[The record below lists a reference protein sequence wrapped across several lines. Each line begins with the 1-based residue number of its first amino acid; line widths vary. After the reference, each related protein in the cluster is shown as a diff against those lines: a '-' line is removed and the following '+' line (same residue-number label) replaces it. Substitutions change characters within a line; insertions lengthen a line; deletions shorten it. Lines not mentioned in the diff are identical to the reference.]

1 MPIRYK
7 PTDPQGQ
14 QEAISRRRALAER
27 LQQPEPVPQDPET
40 PLTLAEMEKAHI
52 LWVYA
57 KHQNK
62 KKATV
67 TELGWVGVIS
77 TLAYDGVPFLA
88 RGLWCCPDCSSI
100 HGLRRL
106 RSMRENCKPPKD

>member
-1 MPIRYK
+1 MN
-7 PTDPQGQ
+7 
-14 QEAISRRRALAER
+14 AEGKCAVCE
-27 LQQPEPVPQDPET
+27 LDVPAFT
-40 PLTLAEMEKAHI
+40 IEK
-52 LWVYA
+52 
-57 KHQNK
+57 
-62 KKATV
+62 V